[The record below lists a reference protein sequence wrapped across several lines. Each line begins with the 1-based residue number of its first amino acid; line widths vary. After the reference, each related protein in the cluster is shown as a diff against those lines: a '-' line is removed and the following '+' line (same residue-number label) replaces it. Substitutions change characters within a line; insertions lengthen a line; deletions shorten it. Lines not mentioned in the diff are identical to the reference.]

1 MSGVGKPLPV
11 GTEPPR
17 MRLRDHIEEL
27 EPSVLVLVGF
37 ALFIFPEPATSA
49 LGIGLMLLGAVWWV
63 REWR

>member
-1 MSGVGKPLPV
+1 MSGVAKHLPV